1 MVRNTVPEDEG
12 RYQCQVAESIIILFF
27 LLSSCIAVL
36 FLSSQLFLIFIFMFC
51 PSVLRPNLKNLSRGL
66 NLRRG
71 SNIVG
76 ST

>member
-1 MVRNTVPEDEG
+1 MLILTIELGKKVFYPNCGDFMRNFK
-12 RYQCQVAESIIILFF
+12 CQSKAK
-27 LLSSCIAVL
+27 
-36 FLSSQLFLIFIFMFC
+36 Q
-51 PSVLRPNLKNLSRGL
+51 RQNLKNLSRGL